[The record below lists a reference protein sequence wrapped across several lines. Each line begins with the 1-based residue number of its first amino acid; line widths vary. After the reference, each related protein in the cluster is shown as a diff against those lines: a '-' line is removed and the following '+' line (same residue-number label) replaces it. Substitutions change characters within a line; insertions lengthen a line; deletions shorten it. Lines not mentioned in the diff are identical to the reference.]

1 MKKSVNSAKPVSN
14 FELFLLMEQIKHLTS
29 LARQRELNYYHI
41 PAQQLLVLR
50 IIQELGPQASLSEI
64 AKNVERKI
72 NVISRQTISMEK
84 DGLIKRIKETP
95 KSRLLRLELTDKGQ
109 EMLKIGKES
118 KTIDV
123 ILSALT
129 EKEKKQV
136 YVAFSK
142 VLRNL
147 KKGIQILP

>member
-1 MKKSVNSAKPVSN
+1 M
-14 FELFLLMEQIKHLTS
+14 
-29 LARQRELNYYHI
+29 
-41 PAQQLLVLR
+41 
-50 IIQELGPQASLSEI
+50 SEI